1 MGSDYT
7 AIEVCAGAGGQSIG
21 LDRAGFTPVALV
33 EIDEWACKTLRRNRP
48 SWTVYEG
55 DAADPDVLP
64 RGLRA
69 DLLAGGVPCP
79 PFSRAGKQ
87 LGLDDE
93 RDLLFEMTVLAE
105 RHRPSAVMIEN
116 VRGLLDRR
124 FDEYRNELDEEF
136 RRLGYV
142 SQGWRLLNASQFGVP
157 QLRPR
162 AVFVAMA
169 SEVADHFVWPT
180 RHRTPKTV
188 GETLGGMM
196 AAGGWPGAE
205 EWARKADRIAPTLVG
220 GSKKHGGP
228 DLGPTRA
235 KREWADLGVNGH
247 LLANEPPG
255 PEFPVDGEPCLTTE
269 MAAVLQ
275 GFPKSWRF
283 EGPKTHR
290 YRQVGNAFPPPVAA
304 AVGRSICSALEAA
317 STEPVETSSDRAQPS
332 EGTAAA

>member
-1 MGSDYT
+1 MSSKFT
-7 AIEVCAGAGGQSIG
+7 TIEVCAGAGGQSIG
-21 LDRAGFTPVALV
+21 LHRAGFSPVALV
-33 EIDEWACKTLRRNRP
+33 EIDKWACRTLRTNRP
-48 SWTVYEG
+48 SWKIYEG
-55 DAADPDVLP
+55 DATDHALLP

-105 RHRPSAVMIEN
+105 RHRPSAVLIEN

-124 FDEYRNELDEEF
+124 FDDYRSELDEEF

-142 SQGWRLLNASQFGVP
+142 PQGWRLLNASQFGVP

-162 AVFVAMA
+162 AVFVAMVPKAA
-169 SEVADHFVWPT
+169 SHFAWPT

-188 GETLGGMM
+188 GEALGEMM
-196 AAGGWPGAE
+196 AEGGWPGAA
-205 EWARKADRIAPTLVG
+205 EWAGRANRIAPTLVG

-235 KREWADLGVNGH
+235 KREWADLGVNGL
-247 LLANEPPG
+247 LLANEAPG
-255 PEFPVDGEPCLTTE
+255 PDFPADGMPCLTTE
-269 MAAVLQ
+269 MVAVLQ

>member
-7 AIEVCAGAGGQSIG
+7 VIEVCAGAGGQSIG

-64 RGLRA
+64 QGLRA

-105 RHRPSAVMIEN
+105 RHQPSAVMIEN

-188 GETLGGMM
+188 GEALGGMM
-196 AAGGWPGAE
+196 AAGGWPGAK

-275 GFPKSWRF
+275 GFPKSWKF

-290 YRQVGNAFPPPVAA
+290 YRQVGNAFPPPVAR
-304 AVGRSICSALEAA
+304 AVGGSIRKALEKSEVSSVRPRRA
-317 STEPVETSSDRAQPS
+317 SRKLAHSI
-332 EGTAAA
+332 AAA